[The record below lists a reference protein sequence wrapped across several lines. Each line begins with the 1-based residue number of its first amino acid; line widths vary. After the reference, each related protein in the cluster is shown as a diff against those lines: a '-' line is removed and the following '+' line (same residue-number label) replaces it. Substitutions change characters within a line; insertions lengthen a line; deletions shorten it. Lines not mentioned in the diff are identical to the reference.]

1 LYNRYLYVE
10 IQRTIRPLLLIR
22 LLTKKMNENPSP
34 PILETPSPLESQS
47 STILESNNEAVSQI
61 TPKTLSQLD
70 KSSNSSQ
77 ANNSSQ
83 TKSSTNKSTYL
94 SSKSVTSTQSII
106 DRGRV
111 QSAIEAAHKQAIAA
125 RIQREFLTWR
135 KCCTSSII
143 FGIMSSV
150 LAILSLTPSWF
161 TFKTYTLYLYSPP
174 VPLVGTFSLEG
185 IYPVALIGI
194 VFDILATLIPFYLRT
209 RIYCGYYKPPITHQD
224 VNEEELEDQE
234 KFVISSIF
242 FTKISIS
249 IRLLSLIMTIFVV
262 SAMEARYRTG
272 WTTKQEGW
280 GRMVAS
286 ICVSFLSVVCLLP
299 MTSKSLYT
307 PDMSLLPDNVLLK
320 EDEEN
325 HLKTTTSKTISS
337 VATSSIEESYADI
350 SKDSFNNISSVVTL
364 SPSTM
369 RRPDHLSIHQH
380 NHRSSTAEEQI
391 PPPTLL
397 LPADRTDNDSDIA
410 PPPIPPPPPPPSL
423 SPLSQSYLPIT
434 PPSSPLRSAS
444 SPRSIPL
451 FNRTRESST
460 SLAASP
466 SASSPLSRRTRG
478 GDELIL
484 SPRSSIQLTFRRSE
498 RESP

>member
-1 LYNRYLYVE
+1 
-10 IQRTIRPLLLIR
+10 
-22 LLTKKMNENPSP
+22 MNENPTP

-47 STILESNNEAVSQI
+47 ATMLESNNEVVSQI
-61 TPKTLSQLD
+61 TPKTISQSE
-70 KSSNSSQ
+70 KSISSNSSQ
-77 ANNSSQ
+77 P
-83 TKSSTNKSTYL
+83 KSSTNKSTSL
-94 SSKSVTSTQSII
+94 SSKSVISAQSNI

-135 KCCTSSII
+135 RCCTASIT

-185 IYPVALIGI
+185 IYPVALVGI
-194 VFDILATLIPFYLRT
+194 VLDILATLIPIYLRI
-209 RIYCGYYKPPITHQD
+209 RIYCGYYKPPITHQE
-224 VNEEELEDQE
+224 VNEEELEEQE
-234 KFVISSIF
+234 KFVLSSLF

-249 IRLLSLIMTIFVV
+249 LRLLSLIMTIFVV

-280 GRMVAS
+280 VRMVAS
-286 ICVSFLSVVCLLP
+286 ICVSFLSLVCLLP
-299 MTSKSLYT
+299 MISKSLYT

-320 EDEEN
+320 QDEEN
-325 HLKTTTSKTISS
+325 HLKTTSRTVSS
-337 VATSSIEESYADI
+337 TATSSMEESYTDM
-350 SKDSFNNISSVVTL
+350 SKDNFNNISSVVSL

-380 NHRSSTAEEQI
+380 NHRSSTAEQQI
-391 PPPTLL
+391 PPPTLI
-397 LPADRTDNDSDIA
+397 LPVDSHRNFTEENGKYSNDSDIS
-410 PPPIPPPPPPPSL
+410 PPPIPPPPPPPPPSL

-451 FNRTRESST
+451 FNRTRESGTGSTT

-478 GDELIL
+478 GDDLIL
-484 SPRSSIQLTFRRSE
+484 SPRSSIQVTFSRISE

>member
-1 LYNRYLYVE
+1 
-10 IQRTIRPLLLIR
+10 
-22 LLTKKMNENPSP
+22 MNENPSP

-135 KCCTSSII
+135 KCSTSSII

-185 IYPVALIGI
+185 IYPVALVGI
-194 VFDILATLIPFYLRT
+194 VLDILATLIPIYLRI
-209 RIYCGYYKPPITHQD
+209 RIYCGYYKPPITHQE
-224 VNEEELEDQE
+224 VNEEELEEQE
-234 KFVISSIF
+234 KFVLSSLF

-249 IRLLSLIMTIFVV
+249 LRLLSLIMTIFVV

-280 GRMVAS
+280 VRMVAS
-286 ICVSFLSVVCLLP
+286 ICVSFLSLVCLLP
-299 MTSKSLYT
+299 MISKSLYT

-320 EDEEN
+320 QDEEN
-325 HLKTTTSKTISS
+325 HLKTTSRTVSS
-337 VATSSIEESYADI
+337 VASSSMEESDTDM
-350 SKDSFNNISSVVTL
+350 SKDNFNNISSVVSL

-380 NHRSSTAEEQI
+380 NHRSSTAEQQI

-397 LPADRTDNDSDIA
+397 LPVDSNDSDLA
-410 PPPIPPPPPPPSL
+410 PIPPIPPPPSL

-451 FNRTRESST
+451 FNRTRESGTGSTT

-478 GDELIL
+478 GDDLIL
-484 SPRSSIQLTFRRSE
+484 SPRSSIQVTFSRISE